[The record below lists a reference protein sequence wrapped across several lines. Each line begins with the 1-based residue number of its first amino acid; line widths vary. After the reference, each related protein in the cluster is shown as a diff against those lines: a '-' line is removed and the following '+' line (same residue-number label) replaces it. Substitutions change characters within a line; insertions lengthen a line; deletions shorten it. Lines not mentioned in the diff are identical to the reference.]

1 MAHLGLNRRSKSIR
15 HDNHMRKSSYGRA
28 VALASVVILVT
39 SIAMIVFENAI
50 SGVTPGLYL
59 KDGVLTEAQKQSLS
73 AMLDLVKLLMN
84 WAVAAI
90 GAAAFFLKLGVEK
103 NVPIRKRDLILTF
116 CIILLSV
123 ISLFLG
129 HLVIDKSSAILALD
143 QSPVGNDRVRL
154 LGRYQYLFCLSAI
167 ILFGF
172 HTFQFFWARNEGD

>member
-1 MAHLGLNRRSKSIR
+1 M
-15 HDNHMRKSSYGRA
+15 SSYGRA
-28 VALASVVILVT
+28 VFLASVVLVVMA
-39 SIAMIVFENAI
+39 IAMLVFENKL

-59 KDGVLTEAQKQSLS
+59 TDGGLSDAQKQSLS

-84 WAVAAI
+84 WAVAVI
-90 GAAAFFLKLGVEK
+90 GAAGFFLKLGVEK
-103 NVPIRKRDLILTF
+103 DIPIRGRDLILTF

-143 QSPVGNDRVRL
+143 QFPVSNDRVRF
-154 LGRYQYLFCLSAI
+154 LGRYQYVFGLSSI

-172 HTFQFFWARNEGD
+172 HVFQFFWRGKRKTEFHVF